1 MSAPQLLVLEM
12 LAGGRIGINDA
23 ERLLTAL
30 KGTVGKVVVEPE
42 RAVMLE
48 PIYADWAGN
57 GLASVIP
64 IHH

>member
-30 KGTVGKVVVEPE
+30 KGTVVVEPE